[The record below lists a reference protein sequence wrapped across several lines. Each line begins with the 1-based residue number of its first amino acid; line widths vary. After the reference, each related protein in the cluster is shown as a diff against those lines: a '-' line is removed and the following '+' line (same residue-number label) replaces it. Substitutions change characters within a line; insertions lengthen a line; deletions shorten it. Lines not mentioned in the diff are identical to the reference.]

1 MKKLLKLNP
10 EYLIGIGISISSI
23 KGVCVYVSSDIG
35 FGIILLGISSL
46 LLVVVLSLNQRIS
59 RWI

>member
-35 FGIILLGISSL
+35 FGIILLGI
-46 LLVVVLSLNQRIS
+46 
-59 RWI
+59 